1 MICVSVNLEVL
12 PYVERK
18 LSTSIISGLFP
29 KSYMP
34 PTNEPEILM
43 ENLDTDNEK
52 LGVMLG
58 VWKPLTNRVSH
69 NFYEKLKLEKLSNI

>member
-1 MICVSVNLEVL
+1 
-12 PYVERK
+12 
-18 LSTSIISGLFP
+18 
-29 KSYMP
+29 MP

>member
-1 MICVSVNLEVL
+1 MCRQ
-12 PYVERK
+12 ERK
-18 LSTSIISGLFP
+18 LSISIISGLFP

-69 NFYEKLKLEKLSNI
+69 NLKKLKPEDLIFETLLGL

>member
-1 MICVSVNLEVL
+1 
-12 PYVERK
+12 
-18 LSTSIISGLFP
+18 
-29 KSYMP
+29 MP

-69 NFYEKLKLEKLSNI
+69 NLKKLKPEDIILNLF